1 MARLLLECQRPQL
14 GLRHG
19 PRRERVRYRFLA
31 PEEGVGVALA
41 LGFLERLQRRE
52 VRGTRLVGLVDQAP
66 DVVLHI
72 YKLAKVRGCRW
83 E

>member
-1 MARLLLECQRPQL
+1 
-14 GLRHG
+14 
-19 PRRERVRYRFLA
+19 VRYRFLA

-66 DVVLHI
+66 DVVLYI
-72 YKLAKVRGCRW
+72 YKLPK